1 MILIIDLP
9 DYILSTMNRTDGPIR
24 VGVTTKPLDNWKSG
38 SGHHLDELMNRVL
51 DLNER
56 EFGFEFT
63 FIHYAK
69 SANPLYGRVN
79 ELIVPRNPLT
89 AGSIVGKR
97 RFDIVHYTPLSVFA
111 PLFGVKAMKTAT
123 IHGIEERL
131 FPRGYPLYHLL
142 HEWYVQPALMRA
154 MDGIATVSETGKN
167 WFIRHYGIDPNRIVV
182 TPNAVSPEYR
192 VLSESESSLHEIP
205 AINRPFI
212 LHISRYSKRKNP
224 EGVLSGFAKCLEFSG
239 KDLQL
244 VCAGKDWDSI
254 EAMELAKRYGVAD
267 RVVAPGFIS
276 TETAV
281 RLYNR
286 AEAFVFPSWA
296 EGFGMPNLEAMASG
310 CPVVT
315 SGIFA
320 IPEIVGDAATVVER
334 PDDHEGIG
342 KALARLLTDDGHKKT
357 LVDRG
362 FKRCQAYDWESSAR
376 TLLEFWRRLAAE
388 RGLCS
393 GR

>member
-1 MILIIDLP
+1 
-9 DYILSTMNRTDGPIR
+9 
-24 VGVTTKPLDNWKSG
+24 LDNWKSG

-63 FIHYAK
+63 FIHYEK
-69 SANPLYGRVN
+69 SPNSLYGRVN
-79 ELIVPRNPLT
+79 ELIVPRNPLRSGRT
-89 AGSIVGKR
+89 VAKQ
-97 RFDIVHYTPLSVFA
+97 RFDIVHYTPLSVYA
-111 PLFGVKAMKTAT
+111 PLFGVKALKTAT

-131 FPRGYPLYHLL
+131 FPRGYPLYHLI
-142 HEWYVQPALMRA
+142 HEWYVQPFFMRA
-154 MDGIATVSETGKN
+154 MDGIATVSETGKK
-167 WFIRHYGIDPNRIVV
+167 WFIEHYGISPNRIVV
-182 TPNAVSPEYR
+182 TPNAVSSEYR
-192 VLSESESSLHEIP
+192 VLSESESSLDGVP
-205 AINRPFI
+205 AIDRPFI
-212 LHISRYSKRKNP
+212 LHVSKYSQRKNP
-224 EGVLSGFAKCLEFSG
+224 EGVLDGFAKCLEFTG

-244 VCAGKDWDSI
+244 VCAGKDWDSPD
-254 EAMELAKRYGVAD
+254 ARELAIRYGVSD
-267 RVVAPGFIS
+267 RLVTPGFIS

-281 RLYNR
+281 SLFNR

-320 IPEIVGDAATVVER
+320 IPEIVGEAATVVGR

-342 KALARLLTDDGHKKT
+342 RALARLLTDDGHKKT

-362 FKRCQAYDWESSAR
+362 FERCRAYDWESSAR
-376 TLLEFWRRLAAE
+376 TLLDFWRRLAAE
-388 RGLCS
+388 KGIVS